1 MNCCYIALLLV
12 SLPCIITL
20 LSSLL
25 KETLV
30 FYTGSVINYRFDKT
44 LTERYGLAMSS
55 YVIKSKINVSDSKND
70 SNKEAITQ
78 PTSNKPLNVRNNI
91 HSHSLLPQ
99 AANAFQHS
107 LSKVPFGGG
116 EINEM
121 FSVAKKCGDGKDS
134 KLWYKSWDN
143 LASKTFDDAHDRLET
158 NPVAACFAFLRAC
171 NYFHTSSTFL
181 RDHTDEESR
190 KRVRNA
196 YSCSELAFNMAIP
209 NLPYAMKKYL
219 IPYKSKIMKNTIK
232 AYFFCTNQ
240 ILHGFK
246 SSPLIIATSG
256 YYGDVAE
263 TFFLSHLV
271 LYYGFNLLIYD
282 GPGTVEENDNAIRSE
297 WEKNS
302 LKFVLDYV
310 INQWVVR
317 LNDGIICYGIDTSG
331 ASMMAH
337 HAVSEVRPVAYII
350 NPIVHG
356 NSSIENAN
364 VVKPAELQKLK
375 VPILICKN
383 EKETKKSILD
393 KWNAAMKHSIV
404 GKDCRW
410 IYVTRCELLWER
422 YVDQL
427 LPLLKQKIK

>member
-1 MNCCYIALLLV
+1 
-12 SLPCIITL
+12 
-20 LSSLL
+20 
-25 KETLV
+25 
-30 FYTGSVINYRFDKT
+30 
-44 LTERYGLAMSS
+44 MSS
-55 YVIKSKINVSDSKND
+55 YVIKSKINVSDSKKD

-78 PTSNKPLNVRNNI
+78 PTSSKAINV
-91 HSHSLLPQ
+91 HSHILLPQ
-99 AANAFQHS
+99 AAKAFQLS
-107 LSKVPFGGG
+107 LSKVSFGGG

-121 FSVAKKCGDGKDS
+121 FSVAKKCGDGRDS

-190 KRVRNA
+190 KKVRNA

-219 IPYKSKIMKNTIK
+219 IPYKSKIMKNTIN
-232 AYFFCTNQ
+232 AYFFCANQ

-282 GPGTVEENDNAIRSE
+282 GPGTVEENDSAIRSA
-297 WEKNS
+297 WEKNT

-310 INQWVVR
+310 INQRVVR
-317 LNDGIICYGIDTSG
+317 LNDGIICYGVDTSG
-331 ASMMAH
+331 ASMMVH
-337 HAVSEVRPVAYII
+337 HAVSEIRPVAYII

-356 NSSIENAN
+356 NSNIENIN
-364 VVKPAELQKLK
+364 VVKPAELRKLK
-375 VPILICKN
+375 VPLLICEN

-393 KWNAAMKHSIV
+393 EWKTAMKNSIV
-404 GKDCRW
+404 GKDCLW
-410 IYVTRCELLWER
+410 IDVTSSELLWEQF
-422 YVDQL
+422 VDQL